1 MSESL
6 TIIERD
12 KLAELEEGIQRHLD
26 AATSSFFEVGNL
38 LTQIRDNRLYREYK
52 HEDDTPWTFEEYC
65 KYKWGFNSSRGRQ
78 LTSAAEVAGNL
89 RSVTTV
95 TPQNE
100 AQTRPLAKLSPDQQ
114 REAWLK
120 AIQTAPEGG
129 VTARHVYKIV
139 KEMTEEKKEP
149 EKKKRRVD
157 MYQNIRPKPEK
168 VSVLFM
174 NAFDNMLSA
183 IKNEMALKW
192 KETSKEDAEK
202 YVQILL
208 DTIIL

>member
-1 MSESL
+1 MSEAL
-6 TIIERD
+6 TVIERN

-26 AATSSFFEVGNL
+26 AVTSSFFEAGNL

-65 KYKWGFNSSRGRQ
+65 KNRWRMTKTHANRLISS
-78 LTSAAEVAGNL
+78 AEVTDNL
-89 RSVTTV
+89 TPIGVNPQSESVV
-95 TPQNE
+95 
-100 AQTRPLAKLSPDQQ
+100 RPLVKLSPDQQ

-183 IKNEMALKW
+183 IKNERALKW